1 MPRRRKTHA
10 EKFPDLDKLR
20 VDFLNLP
27 LIGSEEDVLVFLTQK
42 NARGKDLTLQ
52 FHLDI
57 AIKTFSQLTK
67 KLREYKRVR
76 ALPSSFRGT
85 IEIDRFTGRPL

>member
-1 MPRRRKTHA
+1 MGRRKTHA

-27 LIGSEEDVLVFLTQK
+27 IIGSEEQPLVFLTQK
-42 NARGKDLTLQ
+42 TARGKDMTLQ

-67 KLREYKRVR
+67 KLREYKK
-76 ALPSSFRGT
+76 ASGLPSSFRGT
-85 IEIDRFTGRPL
+85 VEYDRFTGERL

>member
-1 MPRRRKTHA
+1 MGRRKTRA

-67 KLREYKRVR
+67 KLREYKRVKM
-76 ALPSSFRGT
+76 LPSSYHVSGEF
-85 IEIDRFTGRPL
+85 DRYTGERL